1 MTPADK
7 AIRKRCCILYFS
19 MQCDQ
24 LIQHNETCKI
34 SYIISFYSHY
44 FPYGKTDAIRLTTK
58 DLIKKKD
65 LQCPG
70 FIRRTPGEKF
80 RYSAIWL
87 TTTEAELWP
96 PLSHFSVEWWRP
108 AEHGWLRKDS
118 GAIPL
123 HACVN
128 HPQQPPWRWSL
139 FGNQTVTIRLHDLFV
154 HL

>member
-34 SYIISFYSHY
+34 SYIIRFNSHS

-65 LQCPG
+65 LQKDLHQKNSRGEIQIFSHLANHYRGRTMASSFSFLCGVMAPSRASLAQKRFRRHSTACP
-70 FIRRTPGEKF
+70 
-80 RYSAIWL
+80 
-87 TTTEAELWP
+87 
-96 PLSHFSVEWWRP
+96 
-108 AEHGWLRKDS
+108 
-118 GAIPL
+118 
-123 HACVN
+123 C
-128 HPQQPPWRWSL
+128 
-139 FGNQTVTIRLHDLFV
+139 
-154 HL
+154 